1 MDQLLEFMGNHAL
14 LFGVFFAMLG
24 ALAWTIF
31 GAAGSQKISPAAA
44 TRLINDED
52 ALILDVRGEGEFS
65 EGHIVNALHIPLNY
79 LTDRLDKLEKY
90 RNRTI
95 IPVCRTGQQSSVA
108 ASKLKKSGFEN
119 VRCVSGGILAW
130 QEANLPLTK
139 K

>member
-1 MDQLLEFMGNHAL
+1 MEQLLEFMGNHAI

-24 ALAWTIF
+24 ALGWTIF
-31 GAAGSQKISPAAA
+31 GAAGSQKVSPAAV
-44 TRLINDED
+44 TRLINDEE
-52 ALILDVRGEGEFS
+52 ALVLDVRGEGEFN
-65 EGHIVNALHIPLNY
+65 EGHIVNALHIPFNY

-90 RNRTI
+90 RSRTI

-119 VRCVSGGILAW
+119 VRSMSGGILAW

>member
-24 ALAWTIF
+24 ALTWTIL
-31 GAAGSQKISPAAA
+31 GAAGSQKVSPVAA

-52 ALILDVRGEGEFS
+52 ALVLDVRGEGEFN
-65 EGHIVNALHIPLNY
+65 EGHIVNALHIPLNF

-119 VRCVSGGILAW
+119 VRSVSGGILAW
-130 QEANLPLTK
+130 KEANLPLTRK
-139 K
+139 